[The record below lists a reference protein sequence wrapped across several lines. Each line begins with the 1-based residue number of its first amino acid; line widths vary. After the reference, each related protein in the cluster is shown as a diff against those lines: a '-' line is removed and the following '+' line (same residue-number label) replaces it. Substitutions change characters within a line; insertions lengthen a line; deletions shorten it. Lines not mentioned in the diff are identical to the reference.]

1 MEPHHE
7 TGFPATLCRWVG
19 EIVQS
24 SPEAARLTL
33 LELIVGALLASGGH
47 VTQAILALTPRLGWQ
62 AYHWMLEHGR
72 FRLLG
77 LISALCRIVRREIGA
92 RRCFVVIDDT
102 LAPRCSADAPG
113 VAVRFDHA
121 AKTNRPAFL
130 LCQCFV
136 TLSAVVPCRDRP
148 RSVPLVTGL
157 CRSFG
162 QRRQA
167 RHGQG
172 PAARGRCPW
181 SGLPAAR
188 RLVHARLADPHRPR
202 LGHEVIGQVR
212 RDTALFALPPPRQPG
227 RRGRSRLYGARL
239 DADAVAALP
248 ASVHAIA
255 GYGGRSARLRHA
267 VCRPRFLKGVIV
279 RVVWCELAEGL
290 RLLGQGAPAA
300 VHRSDAVRP
309 GHRRGLFQEVEH
321 RALFRDLK
329 TVDGLGAMWQRGR
342 VTLLRWL
349 DLVQI
354 AGTLL
359 VLLTARAEP
368 QILALIRLGG
378 WRPAATL
385 TPDWSRRRSPHASG
399 ISRLSACCPKPA
411 ENRDLYAPPVRP
423 ANAVAA
429 TLRVCEFLHVGPDLT
444 WRLGLRTVADDNSR
458 RIARCWMGVLA
469 TGEG

>member
-7 TGFPATLCRWVG
+7 TGFPATLCRWVE

-24 SPEAARLTL
+24 SPEAARLTD
-33 LELIVGALLASGGH
+33 LELIVGAMLASG

-62 AYHWMLEHGR
+62 AYHWMLER

-77 LISALCRIVRREIGA
+77 LISALCRIVRREIGV

-102 LAPRCSADAPG
+102 LAPPCSAQAPG

-130 LCQCFV
+130 LSQCFV

-157 CRSFG
+157 CRSSG
-162 QRRQA
+162 NAGKLAIAKGLLRA
-167 RHGQG
+167 VGALG
-172 PAARGRCPW
+172 PVCLLLDAWSMRGSLIRTA
-181 SGLPAAR
+181 L
-188 RLVHARLADPHRPR
+188 R

-212 RDTALFALPPPRQPG
+212 RDTALFVLPPPRQPG

-279 RVVWCELAEGL
+279 RWCELAKGSGWTKV
-290 RLLGQGAPAA
+290 RLL
-300 VHRSDAVRP
+300 
-309 GHRRGLFQEVEH
+309 
-321 RALFRDLK
+321 
-329 TVDGLGAMWQRGR
+329 
-342 VTLLRWL
+342 
-349 DLVQI
+349 
-354 AGTLL
+354 
-359 VLLTARAEP
+359 
-368 QILALIRLGG
+368 
-378 WRPAATL
+378 
-385 TPDWSRRRSPHASG
+385 
-399 ISRLSACCPKPA
+399 LST
-411 ENRDLYAPPVRP
+411 D
-423 ANAVAA
+423 
-429 TLRVCEFLHVGPDLT
+429 
-444 WRLGLRTVADDNSR
+444 
-458 RIARCWMGVLA
+458 
-469 TGEG
+469 